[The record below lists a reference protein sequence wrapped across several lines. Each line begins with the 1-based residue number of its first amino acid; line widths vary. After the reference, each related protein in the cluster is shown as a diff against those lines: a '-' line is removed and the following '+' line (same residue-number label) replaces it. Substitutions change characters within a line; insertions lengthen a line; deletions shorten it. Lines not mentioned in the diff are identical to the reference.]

1 LLDLARQKAALAYKL
16 HRSTSTHQRSESHVI
31 AIPDISNP
39 ITFDTGFPHD
49 VFNELRREAPV
60 YWHEGDYTGGRG
72 FWIVSKYDD
81 IKSISRQPKLFASS
95 QGTGIEDREREEGF
109 QSMISMDPPSHL
121 RYRKLVAGGF
131 TPRQIAE
138 QEPHHRE
145 IVKSILGSVLPKGE
159 CDFVVDIASELP
171 LRVIAELVGFPQE
184 HCDDMFE
191 WTNIMIGNQD
201 PEFAPTP
208 ADAQAAAMKMFQL
221 AHTFVEDRLANPTDD
236 LMSKILHGEVD
247 GHRITPIEFDAF
259 FLLLT
264 VAGNET
270 TRNLISHG
278 MLQLIEHPEALETL
292 HKHPEKIPNAIEEML
307 RFKPPVITFRRTA
320 TEDTELR
327 GQKIR
332 KDDKLMMYYPSANRD
347 EDVYENPHTF
357 DIERKNN
364 HHLAFGVG
372 EHFCIGTHLARL
384 EARVMFEGI
393 LESMR
398 DIEVTGPVSYLRSN
412 LIDGVKHIPIK
423 FSATL

>member
-1 LLDLARQKAALAYKL
+1 VVEVPDVSDPKAY
-16 HRSTSTHQRSESHVI
+16 
-31 AIPDISNP
+31 DN
-39 ITFDTGFPHD
+39 GFPHD
-49 VFNELRREAPV
+49 VFAELRREAPV
-60 YWHEGDYTGGRG
+60 YWHEGDYTGGPG
-72 FWIVSKYDD
+72 YWIISKYED
-81 IKSISRQPKLFASS
+81 IKSISRQPHLFCSGE
-95 QGTGIEDREREEGF
+95 GTSIEDREGQGGF
-109 QSMISMDPPSHL
+109 VSMISMDPPSHL

-131 TPRQIAE
+131 TPRQIAA

-145 IVKSILGSVLPKGE
+145 IVKSILDNALRRNE

-191 WTNIMIGNQD
+191 WTNTMIGSQD
-201 PEFAPTP
+201 PEFSPTP
-208 ADAQAAAMKMFQL
+208 EDASAAAMKMFNL
-221 AHTFVEDRLANPTDD
+221 AHTFVEDRIANPRND

-247 GHRITPIEFDAF
+247 GNKITPIEFDAF

-278 MLQLIEHPEALETL
+278 MLQLLEHPEALETL
-292 HKHPEKIPNAIEEML
+292 RREPEKIPVAIEEML
-307 RFKPPVITFRRTA
+307 RFKSPVITFRRTA
-320 TEDTELR
+320 TQEIELR

-332 KDDKLMMYYPSANRD
+332 KGDKLMVYYPSANRD
-347 EDVYENPHTF
+347 EDIYEDPNTF

-384 EARVMFEGI
+384 EARVMFEAI
-393 LESMR
+393 LERMH
-398 DIEVTGPVSYLRSN
+398 DIEITGPVSYLRSN
-412 LIDGVKHIPIK
+412 LIDGVKHIPMK
-423 FSATL
+423 FSTSA